1 MQHHATS
8 DHTIA
13 PLSARKA
20 HFSDPVRSDSRCFLV
35 EGDSEVECDGPGMR
49 DVLVVGDVVAD
60 VVADP
65 EPATLFL
72 LLLLPVLPIRACPL
86 ILTKS

>member
-1 MQHHATS
+1 
-8 DHTIA
+8 
-13 PLSARKA
+13 
-20 HFSDPVRSDSRCFLV
+20 
-35 EGDSEVECDGPGMR
+35 MR